1 MRKPKEKK
9 VITAMSPQHRALNAL
24 SARSAGQAGRFK
36 KTKKVLVAMSGGV
49 DSSVATAILKKAGF
63 EVVGVFM
70 RFWRDPVLQRWN
82 RCCSPEAEKRA
93 RRVALL
99 LGIPFYVLDFGK
111 EFKKRI
117 VNYFLKE
124 HKKNFTPNPCV
135 VCNREIKFGL
145 LLEKALDMGA
155 DYVATGHYVKK
166 QEARFRPVLRSKTA
180 ERDQG
185 SDLQAKNKIYK
196 LLRAKDK
203 KKDQSYFLWQL
214 SQNQLKKI
222 LFPLEDLTK
231 KEVISLARKF
241 RLPVLN
247 IPESQEICFIQTTVN
262 DFLRR
267 YLKQKP
273 GHIVEQAHYG
283 APYQRFLSIRGGASK
298 IIDTKRK
305 IIGQHQGLAF
315 YTIGQ
320 RKGIRLPG
328 GPYFV
333 LDKDLK
339 RNFLVVTRNEKDLY
353 KKELVVGTIHWI
365 SGKKPKLPFRVRSKV
380 RYRQEMM
387 PAIIKDQRI
396 KNKKQI
402 LVEFK
407 KPQRAITL
415 GQSVVFYRGKELL
428 GGGIIKKI

>member
-9 VITAMSPQHRALNAL
+9 VIIAMSPRHRALNAL

-36 KTKKVLVAMSGGV
+36 KKKKVLVAMSGGV

-135 VCNREIKFGL
+135 VCNKEIKFGL
-145 LLEKALDMGA
+145 LLEKALDIGA

-166 QEARFRPVLRSKTA
+166 QETRFRPVFRSKTA
-180 ERDQG
+180 EGDQG
-185 SDLQAKNKIYK
+185 PGLQVKNKIYK

-203 KKDQSYFLWQL
+203 EKDQSYFLWQL
-214 SQNQLKKI
+214 SQKQLKKI
-222 LFPLEDLTK
+222 LFPLENLTK

-241 RLPVLN
+241 KLPVLN

-262 DFLRR
+262 DFLKR

-273 GHIVEQAHYG
+273 GPIVEQAHY
-283 APYQRFLSIRGGASK
+283 RASK
-298 IIDTKRK
+298 IIDAKRK

-320 RKGIRLPG
+320 RRGIRLPG

-339 RNFLVVTRNEKDLY
+339 RNFLVVTKNERDLY
-353 KKELVVGTIHWI
+353 KKELVAGNVHWI
-365 SGKKPKLPFRVRSKV
+365 SGKKPKLPLRVKSKV

-396 KNKKQI
+396 KNKKQV

-415 GQSVVFYRGKELL
+415 GQSVVFYREKELL